1 MIYKNFTLLFF
12 IFMFSFSGIS
22 ISEVKIIRYIDNSII
37 TNIDI
42 EKEIEYLKILN
53 PNLNQLNKNQLN
65 IIANKSLNK
74 EIIKNNEIQ
83 KYPNLEKKDFPLNEY
98 LQEIYSKFQIDS
110 EENFKKYLKENN
122 SLTLEDI
129 KTKIKIEFLWNE
141 LIYQKFNNQINI
153 DIKSI
158 ENKVENLSSKERK
171 SYYLSEIVFSVTK
184 DMPFNKLLNEIKSSI
199 QEIGFNNSA
208 NIYSISDSSSSGG
221 KLGWVNEN
229 SLSKDIANQ
238 LSKLDVGQTT
248 EVIKIKNTFLIIKIE
263 NIRID
268 NVKIDKK
275 SEVEKLIFLESNKQL
290 NQFSK
295 VYYDKLKMNYKFN
308 DN

>member
-1 MIYKNFTLLFF
+1 
-12 IFMFSFSGIS
+12 MFSFSGIS

-141 LIYQKFNNQINI
+141 LIYQKYNNQINI

-248 EVIKIKNTFLIIKIE
+248 EVIKIGNTFLIIKIE

-275 SEVEKLIFLESNKQL
+275 SEVEKLIFLEGNKQL

>member
-1 MIYKNFTLLFF
+1 
-12 IFMFSFSGIS
+12 MFSFSGIS

-83 KYPNLEKKDFPLNEY
+83 KYPNLGKKDFPLNEY

-141 LIYQKFNNQINI
+141 LIYLKC
-153 DIKSI
+153 
-158 ENKVENLSSKERK
+158 L
-171 SYYLSEIVFSVTK
+171 
-184 DMPFNKLLNEIKSSI
+184 
-199 QEIGFNNSA
+199 
-208 NIYSISDSSSSGG
+208 G
-221 KLGWVNEN
+221 KPRCL
-229 SLSKDIANQ
+229 
-238 LSKLDVGQTT
+238 
-248 EVIKIKNTFLIIKIE
+248 
-263 NIRID
+263 
-268 NVKIDKK
+268 
-275 SEVEKLIFLESNKQL
+275 
-290 NQFSK
+290 
-295 VYYDKLKMNYKFN
+295 
-308 DN
+308 

>member
-1 MIYKNFTLLFF
+1 
-12 IFMFSFSGIS
+12 MFSFTGIS

-53 PNLNQLNKNQLN
+53 PNLNQLSKNQLN

-83 KYPNLEKKDFPLNEY
+83 KYSNLEKKDFPLKEY
-98 LQEIYSKFQIDS
+98 LQEIYSKFQINS
-110 EENFKKYLKENN
+110 EENFKKYLKENS

-129 KTKIKIEFLWNE
+129 KKKIKIEFLWNE
-141 LIYQKFNNQINI
+141 LIYQKYNNQINI

-171 SYYLSEIVFSVTK
+171 SYFLSEIVFSKTK
-184 DMPFNKLLNEIKSSI
+184 DIPLNKLLNEIKSSI
-199 QEIGFNNSA
+199 QEIGFNNTA
-208 NIYSISDSSSSGG
+208 NIYSISDTASSGG

-238 LSKLDVGQTT
+238 LSKLNVGQTT
-248 EVIKIKNTFLIIKIE
+248 DVIKINNTFLIIKIE
-263 NIRID
+263 NISID

-275 SEVEKLIFLESNKQL
+275 SEIEKLIFLESNKQL

-295 VYYDKLKMNYKFN
+295 IYYDKLKMNFKFN